1 MTSDLGGIQVAAEPQ
16 TRADGREVHTTMLLT
31 VIWFILIG
39 AVIGLLARLV
49 VPGRNSIGTLMT
61 ILVGVVGAVLGGV
74 IAGAVGAGTLVA
86 FIFAVVI
93 AAVLVAMLSGGG
105 RRRHRVF

>member
-1 MTSDLGGIQVAAEPQ
+1 
-16 TRADGREVHTTMLLT
+16 MLMT

-39 AVIGLLARLV
+39 AVVGLLARLV

-61 ILVGVVGAVLGGV
+61 ILVGIVGAVLGGV

-93 AAVLVAMLSGGG
+93 AAVLVAMLSGGA

>member
-1 MTSDLGGIQVAAEPQ
+1 
-16 TRADGREVHTTMLLT
+16 MLLT
-31 VIWFILIG
+31 VIWFILVG

-49 VPGRNSIGTLMT
+49 VPGRNPIGTLMT
-61 ILVGVVGAVLGGV
+61 ILVGIVGAVLGGV

-93 AAVLVAMLSGGG
+93 AALLVALLSGSGG
-105 RRRHRVF
+105 RRRRVF